1 MKLIFAFIFSWISL
15 IFQSDSGIQPKKITD
30 KWFPDPDIVINT
42 PAFKKKSGF
51 TNHREMMTFLEN
63 LKLEHPQEI
72 NIEWIGESQKGKL
85 IPLVRIKTSSNTKLK
100 VWLQGGLHG
109 DEPASTEG
117 ILYLLGEIFKPENKD
132 LLNHFEWAIVPMA
145 NIDGYENHDRY
156 AANGLDL
163 NRDQTKLMIQESISL
178 KKALCQFE
186 PDLALDFHEFRPYR
200 KDFLELGTAGLGSAY
215 DVMILNSSNL
225 NVPQNQ
231 REITQNYFVNPLME
245 QLSSVGYRA
254 HDYFTTDT
262 HLDFLY
268 LSQGSSNAR
277 SSATSFALT
286 GAISTLF
293 EIRGVGLG
301 RTSFKR
307 RTHSTYLCAK
317 SYLESAVKH
326 SDEILEALNH
336 PSDNNMVVIKTQN
349 AQNDQSV
356 LMVDL
361 FTKDTTS
368 IILPTK
374 DAKNLVATKQRKI
387 PQYYLV
393 HPSAKAIID
402 RLSWFQLSH
411 DTLTS
416 AQTLTMETFQ
426 LKESC
431 EPSPIEFEGVYR
443 QDCDYDVVS
452 QTINLPAGTLRF
464 PVNQRKGRILLEI
477 LEPDAPNSL
486 MSYQVLNAN
495 QYPVL
500 PYYRLPYYQPI
511 KKP

>member
-1 MKLIFAFIFSWISL
+1 MKLFFAFIFSWITL
-15 IFQSDSGIQPKKITD
+15 IFQSDSGIQPKKITE
-30 KWFPDPDIVINT
+30 KWFPDPNIEINT
-42 PAFKKKSGF
+42 PAFQKKSGF
-51 TNHREMMTFLEN
+51 TNHREMMAFLEV
-63 LKLEHPQEI
+63 LRQQHPQEI
-72 NIEWIGESQKGKL
+72 TIEWIGESQKGKS
-85 IPLVRIKTSSNTKLK
+85 IPLVRIKTSNKTKLK
-100 VWLQGGLHG
+100 AWLQGGLHG

-117 ILYLLGEIFKPENKD
+117 ILYLMSQLFNSENKN
-132 LLNHFEWAIVPMA
+132 LLDHFEWAIVPMA
-145 NIDGYENHDRY
+145 NIDGYEKHDRY

-200 KDFLELGTAGLGSAY
+200 KDFLEMGTGGLGVAY
-215 DVMILNSSNL
+215 DIMILNSSNL

-231 REITQNYFVNPLME
+231 REITQNYFVNPLMQ
-245 QLSSVGYRA
+245 QLSSIGYRA

-307 RTHSTYLCAK
+307 RTYSTFLCAK
-317 SYLESAVKH
+317 SYLESAVIH
-326 SDEILEALNH
+326 SDEILEALNN
-336 PSDNNMVVIKTQN
+336 PSDNNKVVISTRNNQT
-349 AQNDQSV
+349 DQEV
-356 LMVDL
+356 LMIDL
-361 FTKDTTS
+361 FKKDTTS
-368 IILPTK
+368 IVVPTK
-374 DAKNLVATKQRKI
+374 DAKNLVAAKQRKI

-393 HPSAKAIID
+393 HPSAKAIIE

-411 DTLTS
+411 DTLAS
-416 AQTLTMETFQ
+416 SQTLTVETYQ

-443 QDCDYDVVS
+443 QDCDYDVIP

-500 PYYRLPYYQPI
+500 PYYRLP
-511 KKP
+511 

>member
-1 MKLIFAFIFSWISL
+1 MKIIFAFIFSWISL
-15 IFQSDSGIQPKKITD
+15 IFKSDSGIQPKKITE
-30 KWFPDPDIVINT
+30 KWFPEPNIEINT
-42 PAFKKKSGF
+42 PAFQKKSGF
-51 TNHREMMTFLEN
+51 TTHREMMSFLEN
-63 LKLEHPQEI
+63 LKQLHPQEVS
-72 NIEWIGESQKGKL
+72 IEYIGKSQKGKG
-85 IPLVRIKTSSNTKLK
+85 IPLIRIKTSPETKLK

-117 ILYLLGEIFKPENKD
+117 ILYLLSILFQPENKE

-163 NRDQTKLMIQESISL
+163 NRDQTKLMIQESVSL
-178 KKALCQFE
+178 KKSLCQFE
-186 PDLALDFHEFRPYR
+186 PDLALDFHEFRPFR
-200 KDFLELGTAGLGSAY
+200 KDFLEMGTAGLGSAY

-225 NVPQNQ
+225 NVPKNQ
-231 REITQNYFVNPLME
+231 REITQNYFVNPLMQ
-245 QLSSVGYRA
+245 QLSSMNYRA

-307 RTHSTYLCAK
+307 RTYATFLCAK
-317 SYLESAVKH
+317 SYLESAMKH
-326 SDEILEALNH
+326 SDEVIEALNN
-336 PSDNNMVVIKTQN
+336 PSNNNNKVVINSKNNQS
-349 AQNDQSV
+349 DQRI

-361 FTKDTTS
+361 FSKDTTS
-368 IILPTK
+368 IVLPTK
-374 DAKNLVATKQRKI
+374 DAKNLIATKEREK

-402 RLSWFQLSH
+402 RLSWFQLTY
-411 DTLTS
+411 DTMST
-416 AQTLTMETFQ
+416 AQSIALETYQ
-426 LKESC
+426 LKEHC
-431 EPSPIEFEGVYR
+431 EASPIEFEGVYR
-443 QDCDYDVVS
+443 QDCDYNVVA

-486 MSYQVLNAN
+486 MSYHVLNAN

-500 PYYRLPYYQPI
+500 PYYRLIQ
-511 KKP
+511 KP